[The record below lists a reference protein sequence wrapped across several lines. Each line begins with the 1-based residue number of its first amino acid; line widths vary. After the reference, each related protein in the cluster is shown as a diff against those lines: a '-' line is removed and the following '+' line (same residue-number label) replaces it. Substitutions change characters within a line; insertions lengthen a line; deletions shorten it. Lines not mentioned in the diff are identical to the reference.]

1 MYRKNYYSIRK
12 ARSAFESIAQSEKC
26 IAQNNSSPCVTEN
39 GEFNAPSS
47 SNAATEIIP
56 ASEHQHFFAQC
67 NDSGELISNKGQ
79 ININC
84 DEEGT
89 SVFCKFCYMF

>member
-26 IAQNNSSPCVTEN
+26 IAQKNSSPCVTEN

-47 SNAATEIIP
+47 IVMLLQKLYLPQNT
-56 ASEHQHFFAQC
+56 
-67 NDSGELISNKGQ
+67 NISMLNVM
-79 ININC
+79 IL
-84 DEEGT
+84 
-89 SVFCKFCYMF
+89 VY